1 MSAAG
6 LFRREQPPQEPLARV
21 KSSAKRFAANPSEI
35 IMFTRT
41 VAAALTV
48 AIVAGSTLAAPTEA
62 SARAGRNK
70 AAVVGAIVGLSGAL
84 IAGSA
89 AARSHGYRPHR
100 EHRKDGYGGY
110 FRASRPV
117 RDCFTRPI
125 MRWNAYYGER
135 VIVGHRRV
143 CR

>member
-1 MSAAG
+1 
-6 LFRREQPPQEPLARV
+6 
-21 KSSAKRFAANPSEI
+21 
-35 IMFTRT
+35 MFTRT
-41 VAAALTV
+41 VSA
-48 AIVAGSTLAAPTEA
+48 AIVAGSTLVAPTEA

-100 EHRKDGYGGY
+100 EYRKHGYGGY
-110 FRASRPV
+110 SRSHQE